1 MHLQCEEN
9 RNEWCGSFKSKLNIQ
24 FLTTNPVPQWGVESW
39 RQKTRVEE
47 RVRLKVL
54 ALDSYTSVSGV
65 SFIPILFYTKN
76 LPAMQETRIWPLG
89 QEDLLE
95 KGMAIHSSI
104 FAWKIPWTEEP
115 DRLSPQSSKEFD
127 ATEWLTLLLLA
138 ELFIFQLTC
147 AVLIKYKCFIH
158 IVLVDIPRN
167 PMKLELLP
175 SICIWG
181 NGGWE
186 KLQNLLR
193 TFSYQVMETEF
204 WSTRVGSS

>member
-39 RQKTRVEE
+39 IQKTWVEE

-54 ALDSYTSVSGV
+54 AWDSYTSISDM
-65 SFIPILFYTKN
+65 SFTPILFYTKN

-95 KGMAIHSSI
+95 KGKATHSSI

-127 ATEWLTLLLLA
+127 TTEWLTVLLLA
-138 ELFIFQLTC
+138 KLFIFQLIC

-158 IVLVDIPRN
+158 IILVDIPRN